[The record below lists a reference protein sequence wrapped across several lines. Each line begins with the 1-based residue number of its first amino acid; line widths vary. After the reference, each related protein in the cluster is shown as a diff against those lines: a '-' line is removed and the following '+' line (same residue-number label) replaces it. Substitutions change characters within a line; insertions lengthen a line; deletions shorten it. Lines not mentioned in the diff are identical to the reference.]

1 MHIYKVRCISLC
13 PFMLSPT
20 KHLVKWKKENS
31 FPVQELILKHVKKK
45 SGAIAIK
52 CVNSSDCSDIFY
64 HACNLWLLPFLDIRH
79 SSFEVKLQP
88 IPISIYI
95 QHWQSNKCGSLF
107 LQHLSLASI
116 KQKMNIE
123 CRSGNN
129 ISEQC
134 LHVFFLPLNPLKIH
148 S

>member
-1 MHIYKVRCISLC
+1 MRKGTYVAFRQSLLFIIKQLKTSSFIKCISDEHMHIYKVRCISLC

-64 HACNLWLLPFLDIRH
+64 HACNLWLLPSLDIRH

-107 LQHLSLASI
+107 L
-116 KQKMNIE
+116 
-123 CRSGNN
+123 
-129 ISEQC
+129 
-134 LHVFFLPLNPLKIH
+134 
-148 S
+148 